1 MKKIIPF
8 FTKIYQVV
16 LYIDKDS
23 KPSIAYSAYDI
34 FNKDKKDKDQEFE
47 NMPKLHFVDID
58 SANRY
63 LAKRIYPNI
72 VWDATVQ
79 NATSRGDAEEE
90 AEFAKTGFST
100 GGSGNQFYFA
110 GTENLKECYFDFYM
124 AAEKK
129 ARRKI
134 LNHKSRQK

>member
-34 FNKDKKDKDQEFE
+34 FNKDRKNQKFE
-47 NMPKLHFVDID
+47 NMPKLHFMDID
-58 SANRY
+58 SANRC
-63 LAKRIYPNI
+63 LATRIYPNI
-72 VWDATVQ
+72 VWDATIQ

-90 AEFAKTGFST
+90 QEFAKTGSST

-110 GTENLKECYFDFYM
+110 GTENLKECYFGFYM
-124 AAEKK
+124 ATENKV
-129 ARRKI
+129 RRKI
-134 LNHKSRQK
+134 LKHKNRQK